1 MVLITMIGI
10 AAPGKVFAFSK
21 VSIFFTLPVIIFAP
35 IVGVLVDRWDKRR
48 IMTVAHIIQSGILA
62 ITPFFIVL
70 VGGLSP
76 VLVAAFLFF
85 GLDLFNNTSKQAC
98 IPAIIPKAKLL
109 SANSVFTFFARIASV
124 VGMVLGGF
132 IIRWMGWRL
141 GFYFDALTHLT
152 AGLLV
157 LGMLPLPRME
167 ETPVKQPSFSE
178 SIRDAFSLFYSK
190 LKEVAILV
198 VKDRLVLLVM
208 SSIWALTFVSAIA
221 YTVLIFLVQQVLG
234 LGTAGVGVLGG
245 VMAAGMILGALL
257 LGISPFKPKRTAIIL
272 SSFTIIGLLLLI
284 GPFLITTWFL
294 YLVALLAGILFSFI
308 AIAQDTLLQEEVMAG
323 IRGRIFS
330 TKEFMASTSFLI
342 STVLVGLF
350 ADVISYKRVLF
361 GCGILL
367 LVFCGLGFL
376 FIRGTEK
383 PQAL

>member
-21 VSIFFTLPVIIFAP
+21 VSIFFTLPVILLAP

-48 IMTVAHIIQSGILA
+48 IMTVAHIIQSGVLA

-76 VLVAAFLFF
+76 VLVAAFIFF
-85 GLDLFNNTSKQAC
+85 GLDLFNNTSKEVC
-98 IPAIIPKAKLL
+98 IPAIIPKPRLL
-109 SANSVFTFFARIASV
+109 TANSIFTFFARIASV

-132 IIRWMGWRL
+132 LIRWMGWKL

-157 LGMLPLPRME
+157 LGMLPLPKTE
-167 ETPVKQPSFSE
+167 EEIYIKQPSLLE
-178 SIRDAFSLFYSK
+178 SIRNAFFIFYSK
-190 LKEVAILV
+190 LREVASLV
-198 VKDRLVLLVM
+198 IKDRLVFLVM

-234 LGTAGVGVLGG
+234 LGTVGVGILGG
-245 VMAAGMILGALL
+245 VMASGMILGALL
-257 LGISPFKPKRTAIIL
+257 LGIAPIKARRTSIIL
-272 SSFTIIGLLLLI
+272 LSFTIIGLLLLI

-294 YLVALLAGILFSFI
+294 YLVALMAGSLFSFV

-330 TKEFMASTSFLI
+330 TKEFMASSSFLI
-342 STVLVGLF
+342 STVLVGFF
-350 ADVISYKRVLF
+350 ADVISYKKVLF
-361 GCGILL
+361 GCGLL
-367 LVFCGLGFL
+367 LLIFCGLGFL
-376 FIRGTEK
+376 FIKGTKE
-383 PQAL
+383 PQG